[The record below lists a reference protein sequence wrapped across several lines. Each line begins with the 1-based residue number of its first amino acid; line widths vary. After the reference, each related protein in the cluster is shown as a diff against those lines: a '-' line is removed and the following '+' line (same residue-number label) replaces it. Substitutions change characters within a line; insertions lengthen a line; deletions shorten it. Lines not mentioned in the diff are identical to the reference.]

1 MRVCVL
7 FLYCFFLS
15 DVTDVFKNVPDKLK
29 VLDLLA
35 NLSASWEIIG
45 IALGV
50 DDNTLDSIG
59 HSNDLDPLNLT
70 V

>member
-1 MRVCVL
+1 MCVL